1 MLRSK
6 GNGFVKVLILIC
18 VIYFTVTLV
27 NTQLEISAKK
37 QELLQAQALCEQQRI
52 ANKET
57 QRALLQGEEE
67 EHIARAARDKLGLA
81 HPDERV
87 FIDISGMK

>member
-1 MLRSK
+1 MLRSR
-6 GNGFVKVLILIC
+6 GGFVKVLIFLC

-27 NTQLEISAKK
+27 NTQLEIAAKK
-37 QELLQAQALCEQQRI
+37 EELSQAEILCEQQRI

-57 QRALLQGEEE
+57 QRALLLGEEE
-67 EHIARAARDKLGLA
+67 EYIARAARDKLGFA

-87 FIDISGMK
+87 FVDISGIK